1 MATSVSRGVA
11 TKRSVTARWL
21 LGLLCVALGASCDC
35 VGTRL
40 VIRDATLGGLQYDV
54 VVDVTGLRAGEPITV
69 YAGLDPETLVAEG
82 VSFVGPNEPNGRATV
97 RVTLEDGD
105 VYLLAC
111 AGDACASRSP
121 LRKVVVLGSL
131 GTCPLVQFRAPL
143 ARGTDTL
150 VLDAADNAA
159 TMDGTCGATYATQV
173 RARVQVDDGTLV
185 HLLVDGVPTA
195 HATVM
200 SRLVDFGAV
209 TLGVRGTD
217 TSTLRLVIDGVA
229 SSCPTD
235 HPQPIQVGCTGPTCR
250 LQAPVSGNYLNGE
263 LDART
268 DVAGLQVDLALE
280 SALVAMRRRA
290 HSSRRLPRPPRTG
303 SRAPTSQ
310 RSRCRKAQFVSLA
323 SAPMEPCRPT
333 PPSPNTQSTPCRA
346 ASR

>member
-40 VIRDATLGGLQYDV
+40 VIVDPQQLASLGTNDDRDATLGGLQYDV

-143 ARGTDTL
+143 AR
-150 VLDAADNAA
+150 A
-159 TMDGTCGATYATQV
+159 
-173 RARVQVDDGTLV
+173 
-185 HLLVDGVPTA
+185 
-195 HATVM
+195 
-200 SRLVDFGAV
+200 
-209 TLGVRGTD
+209 
-217 TSTLRLVIDGVA
+217 
-229 SSCPTD
+229 
-235 HPQPIQVGCTGPTCR
+235 
-250 LQAPVSGNYLNGE
+250 
-263 LDART
+263 
-268 DVAGLQVDLALE
+268 
-280 SALVAMRRRA
+280 
-290 HSSRRLPRPPRTG
+290 PRPAR
-303 SRAPTSQ
+303 
-310 RSRCRKAQFVSLA
+310 
-323 SAPMEPCRPT
+323 
-333 PPSPNTQSTPCRA
+333 
-346 ASR
+346 